1 VAHIQYTIC
10 RSGTY
15 YYNRRVPRQAVGIYG
30 QFIRLAL
37 SKDENEAES
46 YSKRLNTVLE
56 GSWSGTKHITAVD
69 FVSVLESFKPRSAVL
84 SEMAEE
90 YLSLREI
97 DLKPPR
103 IALDTFVSLAGDRD
117 VSEYTR
123 EDAKLFVRHLTTKGN
138 KTATIRRRI
147 NSLSAILNYAYSE
160 LDVEKRN
167 PFTRMII
174 RGEGDDTLRRGIFSN
189 DQLKQGYD
197 KALASGST
205 VKLIMPLLGETGCR
219 MAEIVG
225 LRVDD
230 IDMEN
235 AEIHIRPNT
244 ARRLKTRNSVR
255 TLPLVGFGK
264 LAMEQAMQR
273 SDGEWLLDSNDVP
286 SMRSASDN
294 FNAPPDFNAAS
305 NCTNAV
311 CSVALSDSKTLLV
324 FPMLSRRKRLPLNK
338 SGSSPSSSDSM
349 KPKAIDCPRKSVT
362 AELVS
367 RCSSPIF
374 SPASFLLIGDCE
386 TNSPRPMAAVS
397 KGSGSFASNNA
408 EV

>member
-1 VAHIQYTIC
+1 MAHIQYTIC

-30 QFIRLAL
+30 QFIRVAL

-56 GSWSGTKHITAVD
+56 GSWSGTKHITPVD

-123 EDAKLFVRHLTTKGN
+123 EDAKLFVRHLTSKGN

-167 PFTRMII
+167 PFTRMMI

-273 SDGEWLLDSNDVP
+273 SDGEWLFPQYIKDGTCF
-286 SMRSASDN
+286 ATH
-294 FNAPPDFNAAS
+294 AS
-305 NCTNAV
+305 NAV
-311 CSVALSDSKTLLV
+311 NKWLKKDFDGLTAHSLRHTMRDRLRAVECPVDMIDQIGGWKAVGGVGVNYGRGYSVELIRQWLV
-324 FPMLSRRKRLPLNK
+324 
-338 SGSSPSSSDSM
+338 
-349 KPKAIDCPRKSVT
+349 KAMTPH
-362 AELVS
+362 
-367 RCSSPIF
+367 P
-374 SPASFLLIGDCE
+374 
-386 TNSPRPMAAVS
+386 
-397 KGSGSFASNNA
+397 
-408 EV
+408 

>member
-1 VAHIQYTIC
+1 VSHIQYTIC

-15 YYNRRVPRQAVGIYG
+15 YYNRRVPKHAVGIYG

-46 YSKRLNTVLE
+46 YSKRLSTVLD
-56 GSWSGTKHITAVD
+56 GSWGGSQHVVPVD

-123 EDAKLFVRHLTTKGN
+123 EDAKLFVRHLTGKGN

-160 LDVEKRN
+160 LDLEKRN
-167 PFTRMII
+167 PFTRLII
-174 RGEGDDTLRRGIFSN
+174 RGEGDDTLRRGVFTN
-189 DQLKQGYD
+189 EQLKQGYER
-197 KALASGST
+197 ALSSKSN

-225 LRVDD
+225 LRVED
-230 IDMEN
+230 IDLEN
-235 AEIHIRPNT
+235 SLVHIRPNS
-244 ARRLKTRNSVR
+244 ARRLKTKNSTR
-255 TLPLVGFGK
+255 SLPLVGYAE
-264 LAMEQAMQR
+264 LALEQALHQ
-273 SDGEWLLDSNDVP
+273 SDGEWVFPRYIKDGKCF
-286 SMRSASDN
+286 ATH
-294 FNAPPDFNAAS
+294 AS
-305 NCTNAV
+305 NAV
-311 CSVALSDSKTLLV
+311 NKWLKTDFEGLTAHCLRHTMRDRLRAVECPSDMIDQIGGWKAVGGVGVGYGRGYSLEQVATW
-324 FPMLSRRKRLPLNK
+324 LNK
-338 SGSSPSSSDSM
+338 V
-349 KPKAIDCPRKSVT
+349 RV
-362 AELVS
+362 L
-367 RCSSPIF
+367 R
-374 SPASFLLIGDCE
+374 
-386 TNSPRPMAAVS
+386 
-397 KGSGSFASNNA
+397 
-408 EV
+408 